1 MLLIRRSAAVKK
13 DFKRLQKR
21 GSDMS
26 RLRNVVAS
34 LAAGEKLDEQY
45 HDHPLK
51 GKFAG
56 FRECHLAPDWLL
68 VYLLTEDELALTRTG
83 THADLFRS

>member
-1 MLLIRRSAAVKK
+1 MRLIRRSAAVKK

-45 HDHPLK
+45 HFSL
-51 GKFAG
+51 
-56 FRECHLAPDWLL
+56 RLCVLAFQTCL
-68 VYLLTEDELALTRTG
+68 VPACLG
-83 THADLFRS
+83 